1 MNEKKSEY
9 DISCVE
15 EYLEELGVQVKYR
28 NDITDSYCD
37 LYWYEINIPTSSDDE
52 SKLFSLLHEGGH
64 FLIEADEKYL
74 PLDGDCIDVIINE
87 TLAWEAGLDIASC
100 CSIELDKERYYE
112 VTKESIEKYVKL
124 CYRKQKDND

>member
-100 CSIELDKERYYE
+100 CSIEIDKERYYE

>member
-1 MNEKKSEY
+1 MNIHS
-9 DISCVE
+9 
-15 EYLEELGVQVKYR
+15 G
-28 NDITDSYCD
+28 
-37 LYWYEINIPTSSDDE
+37 SDDE
-52 SKLFSLLHEGGH
+52 SKIFSLLHEGGH

-100 CSIELDKERYYE
+100 CSIEIDKERYYE

>member
-9 DISCVE
+9 DISRVE
-15 EYLEELGVQVKYR
+15 EYLDDIGVQVKYR

-37 LYWYEINIPTSSDDE
+37 LYWYEINIPTKSSDE

-74 PLDGDCIDVIINE
+74 PLKGDCVDVIINE
-87 TLAWEAGLDIASC
+87 TLAWEAGLDIASTC
-100 CSIELDKERYYE
+100 DIDLDKERYYE
-112 VTKESIEKYVKL
+112 VTKESVEKYVNL
-124 CYRKQKDND
+124 CVQKKETDD

>member
-64 FLIEADEKYL
+64 FLIEVDEKYL

-100 CSIELDKERYYE
+100 CSIEIDKERYYE